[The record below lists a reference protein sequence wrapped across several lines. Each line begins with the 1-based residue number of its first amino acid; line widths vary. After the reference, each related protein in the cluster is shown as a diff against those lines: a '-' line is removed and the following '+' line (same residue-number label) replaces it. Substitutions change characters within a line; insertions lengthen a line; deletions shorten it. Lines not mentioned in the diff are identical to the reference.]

1 MAVGRVGSAFGA
13 GGEVLKED
21 SEPSEDQ
28 APQSSLRKTEDPK
41 LSDLFPFSR
50 RNQPMAL
57 CSVRSVNNQSNTS
70 KGHEASRDHGC
81 ERIMPSSANLYAS
94 EPLGPCG

>member
-1 MAVGRVGSAFGA
+1 MTIRWQLDELDEHFGA

-21 SEPSEDQ
+21 SEPLEDQ
-28 APQSSLRKTEDPK
+28 APQSSLRKTEGPK

-57 CSVRSVNNQSNTS
+57 CSVR
-70 KGHEASRDHGC
+70 
-81 ERIMPSSANLYAS
+81 
-94 EPLGPCG
+94 